1 MYYYVD
7 QVVFGFEIYFVNVY
21 EFLKNYI
28 FFFVNMLIDLLLNMN
43 KYIQRG
49 LGYFNC
55 VLKYKKVKN

>member
-28 FFFVNMLIDLLLNMN
+28 FFVNMLIDLLLNMN

-55 VLKYKKVKN
+55 VL